1 MRDQLVVCLDNVLTS
16 WSGNEDPEIF
26 IDLVA
31 EEYLMS
37 LVRQAHIP
45 LRYLD
50 SLRDDVRAEIMDVL
64 RVRSYG
70 YPSLA
75 DYLQTQKVGPRR
87 PTT

>member
-1 MRDQLVVCLDNVLTS
+1 MRDQLVECLDKILTS
-16 WSGNEDPEIF
+16 WSGNDEPEIF

-31 EEYLMS
+31 EDYLMS

-50 SLRDDVRAEIMDVL
+50 TLRDDVRAEIMDIL

-70 YPSLA
+70 YPSLG
-75 DYLQTQKVGPRR
+75 DYLQTQKVSPRR